1 MRVKCHFINR
11 FACAATA
18 ALAVFLIALPIASQA
33 GEYCPTPTRGKS
45 TDSAQN
51 AAMSHIT
58 ADGMQIV
65 TQQLAHYT
73 KNFPELTFV
82 WLRGEEDLPRVQEL
96 SLALG
101 EGADDEVYEHSAA
114 ARETLLEAEFG
125 RIAQLIQMNSP
136 SSTLFR
142 TGKHSE
148 YKTPHV
154 CVITLD
160 DRQFLSDRLAAS
172 RFFLGTE
179 QVPKDLI
186 VSPVTTLRFT
196 LDHEVFHCLDAYM
209 NGPMYPKTR
218 SRAHAQYSQLQ
229 AEMRADFFASVM
241 LRKNHNDTKFV
252 RTLAK
257 VRTLGL
263 LYWDLAHFTRPALS
277 VALQEPLDD
286 LKHDDMRSMAQMAR
300 RVVHQLQPSYAHFE
314 HWRASIYWAAV
325 SSGSLAA
332 ENDPFAGDMQH
343 INIFPKT
350 LALVDTQ
357 LSQITQE
364 INTQQLLGDD
374 VIKADNTFIAQRP

>member
-1 MRVKCHFINR
+1 MRVKSDFLSR
-11 FACAATA
+11 CAGAPAA
-18 ALAVFLIALPIASQA
+18 ALLLLFITLPFSIYA
-33 GEYCPTPTRGKS
+33 GEYCPTPSRGKS
-45 TDSAQN
+45 ADSVKHAD
-51 AAMSHIT
+51 MRHIS

-65 TQQLAHYT
+65 TRQLARY
-73 KNFPELTFV
+73 KKAFPDMTFV
-82 WLRGEEDLPRVQEL
+82 WLRGEEDLPQVQEL
-96 SLALG
+96 SFALG
-101 EGADDEVYEHSAA
+101 EGADDEVYAHGPE

-142 TGKHSE
+142 TGKHAD

-209 NGPMYPKTR
+209 NGPMFPKTV
-218 SRAHAQYSQLQ
+218 SRARAQYSQLQ

-241 LRKNHNDTKFV
+241 LRKNQHDTDFV

-277 VALQEPLDD
+277 VALQEPIENIR
-286 LKHDDMRSMAQMAR
+286 HDDIRAMAHMAR
-300 RVVHQLQPSYAHFE
+300 RVVHQLQPSFAHFE

-325 SSGSLAA
+325 SSGSQAA
-332 ENDPFAGDMQH
+332 ENDPFAGDMQNT
-343 INIFPKT
+343 NIYPKT
-350 LALVDTQ
+350 LAQVDTQ
-357 LSQITQE
+357 LSQLTRE
-364 INTQQLLGDD
+364 INPRQLFGTD
-374 VIKADNTFIAQRP
+374 VIKADNTFMDRRH